1 MDIEKDITWIHQEID
16 KIENPKTIR
25 KLKNLLEFINHS
37 GNNSINS
44 YNLDLENSTKNIK
57 EGKIYTEEQARK
69 IIFSKKI

>member
-1 MDIEKDITWIHQEID
+1 MNIEKDITWIHQEID

-37 GNNSINS
+37 RNNSINS

-57 EGKIYTEEQARK
+57 E
-69 IIFSKKI
+69 